1 MLRIFC
7 FKGIIVNTTLPLSA
21 VRPPDTEDRQVLQI
35 PAPEELRELAFS
47 DRLSFRIGL
56 WLMERAQRPHGRR
69 ARRVADP
76 LLLREHTLSPRESMA
91 LLTFDLQRQLR

>member
-1 MLRIFC
+1 
-7 FKGIIVNTTLPLSA
+7 VNTTLPLSA

-35 PAPEELRELAFS
+35 PAPDELRELVFS

-69 ARRVADP
+69 ARRVPDP
-76 LLLREHTLSPRESMA
+76 LLVRDHTLSPRESMA
-91 LLTFDLQRQLR
+91 LLTFDLHRQMR